1 MRLKF
6 AIPLAFA
13 AAYLPSLRTVHA
25 QTYAGGSTAGDL
37 PATAEVV
44 PGVAG
49 VTYTAISG
57 TTVPTA
63 AGDNTYNGDMYEIT
77 VASPAAF
84 TASTTAFVAG
94 ANDFDDQISL
104 FNSSGVGISTNDDA
118 ASGGDQ
124 SSLTVSSLLAGNYY
138 LLITGSGNYPIDA
151 TGALIFPN
159 FTTTGNSEGTYAATS
174 TLPISN
180 YTGYTNEGGKYVI
193 ALSIIPNIVPEPSTL
208 TALAAG
214 LGGLALVLRRRR
226 SS

>member
-13 AAYLPSLRTVHA
+13 AAYLPGLRTVHA